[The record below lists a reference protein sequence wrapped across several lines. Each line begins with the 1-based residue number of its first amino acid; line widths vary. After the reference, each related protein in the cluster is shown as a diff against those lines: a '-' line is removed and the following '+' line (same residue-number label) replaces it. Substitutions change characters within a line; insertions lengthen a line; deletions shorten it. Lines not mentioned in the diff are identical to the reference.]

1 MIDGAVRLNRVGL
14 ERNKTWPAIAL
25 AVAVFLPA
33 LFWTQWNNNV
43 PGEAQLVPGTVISLT
58 AVGTPETGSSGE
70 VRLTVPDDGSDGWR
84 TATGQNRQSSVV
96 LVHGSV
102 WLEATAVAGV
112 RDFAVLFERQSR
124 ELGNGDPAM
133 FTSGRTAYTSP
144 TGLTGYRATLTG
156 ERYGGTL
163 YVLGKGD
170 VAAVIVTRA
179 PVGRLDGES
188 TTIER
193 ILATLEVS

>member
-14 ERNKTWPAIAL
+14 ERNKTWQAVVL
-25 AVAVFLPA
+25 AVLVFLPA
-33 LFWTQWNNNV
+33 LLWTQWNNSV
-43 PGEAQLVPGTVISLT
+43 PGEAELSPGTVIGLT
-58 AVGTPETGSSGE
+58 AVGTPETGSFGE
-70 VRLTVPDDGSDGWR
+70 VRLTIPDDTGDGWR

-112 RDFAVLFERQSR
+112 GAFSVLFDRQAR

-133 FTSGRTAYTSP
+133 FTSGRSEYTSP
-144 TGLTGYRATLTG
+144 LGLTGYRGTLTG

-163 YVLGKGD
+163 YVMGSGE
-170 VAAVIVTRA
+170 VAAVIVARA
-179 PVGRLDGES
+179 PLGRLEGEA
-188 TTIER
+188 TAIER
-193 ILATLEVS
+193 ILTTLEVS